1 MVSHSVIEMCR
12 SELIHNVANEKCLQT
27 IQPSGI
33 YVVGRDRTHLH
44 ESLCRMIYILAFS
57 KDTKLEAN

>member
-1 MVSHSVIEMCR
+1 MVNYSVIEMCR
-12 SELIHNVANEKCLQT
+12 SEFIHAVGNEKCLQT

-33 YVVGRDRTHLH
+33 YAVGRDRIHLH
-44 ESLCRMIYILAFS
+44 ESLCRMIYTLAFS